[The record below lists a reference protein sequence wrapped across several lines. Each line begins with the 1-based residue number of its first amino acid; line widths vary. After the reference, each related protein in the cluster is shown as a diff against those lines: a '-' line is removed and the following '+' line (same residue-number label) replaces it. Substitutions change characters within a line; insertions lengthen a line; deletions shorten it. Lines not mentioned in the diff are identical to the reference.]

1 MSEESRPSAKE
12 RSPNYPSIGL
22 PSAIDLARKLWNAE
36 KRTAVPPEIAARALG
51 YNSLSGASRAALAAL
66 RQYDLI
72 DNSGG
77 TVALSPLAVD
87 ILVHPQ
93 ESEEW
98 EKAVLSAARAPEM
111 FRELRESHAD
121 ASDSAINAYI
131 ITRKRFSVD
140 GAQKFIRAFR
150 ETAALVN
157 RLSEGY
163 TGAPT
168 ENAYAPGEDVTMTSP
183 TATQQS
189 VGNQQVTA
197 MQFLLGGGIR
207 AEIRFFGGAPEPQHI
222 QMLEAYLKVTGAALQ
237 NPS

>member
-163 TGAPT
+163 TGAST
-168 ENAYAPGEDVTMTSP
+168 ENAYAP